1 MKICYNSSEDS
12 FILLSFLFQAKKE
25 GKKVFF
31 RIGYFILMTALVV
44 IGFIRDYTELLIVMI
59 GFMGIAGLL
68 LELLQALS
76 VINNNLNEINDK
88 LKTDI
93 KQLTQ

>member
-1 MKICYNSSEDS
+1 M
-12 FILLSFLFQAKKE
+12 
-25 GKKVFF
+25 FF

-93 KQLTQ
+93 K